1 MNSHSVVPLAFEFRR
16 YLGVPSCPRC
26 GQSLLTA
33 EASEFIS
40 EGQVRHF
47 WECDGCGQQFHTAV
61 KMPGNAPFAESPQ
74 PA

>member
-1 MNSHSVVPLAFEFRR
+1 
-16 YLGVPSCPRC
+16 
-26 GQSLLTA
+26 LLTA

-47 WECDGCGQQFHTAV
+47 WECGDCGQQFHTAV
-61 KMPGNAPFAESPQ
+61 KMPGNAPLVESPQ